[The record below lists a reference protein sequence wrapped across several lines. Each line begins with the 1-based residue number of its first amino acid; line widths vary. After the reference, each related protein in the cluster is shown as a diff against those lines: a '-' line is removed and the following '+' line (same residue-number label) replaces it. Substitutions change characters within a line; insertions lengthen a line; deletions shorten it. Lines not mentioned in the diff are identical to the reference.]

1 MADIS
6 ANITKSLQGLSNIPV
21 GDLAAGIQQFSDAVA
36 AGSQT
41 LQDNNV
47 TGRQYNQI
55 LKAQAEANKR
65 YIKDEK
71 NRFKDAKRKYKE
83 ENTLWQRATKQN
95 KEHLKAQQAMIKGM
109 KTANR
114 ELTMY
119 GRAQAKLMSGLQRGA
134 GAAGAGITK
143 LAGKA
148 GALGLVVVAL
158 KTLVDKILEAD
169 QILINM
175 SKSTGQFRDALR
187 PAADRASMVANQLA
201 MAGVSMKEIA
211 ESSLGFLNNLTQTNR
226 DYSKFLGTATMVSK
240 AFGIGAEQSSKFFAT
255 IAEATTISGENME
268 KMVDDLVAFSSTG
281 TNVARVMR
289 DMTANSNLIAVY
301 GEKQVKNL
309 MDMAKHAAKSGTNL
323 QGMLGT
329 MDTFGDFESAIQ
341 GAQDLNRWFG
351 VSIDS
356 ARAYQVAFNND
367 AKEQTEFYD
376 GLIDRLARST
386 KLGQAFNREQLRIF
400 RERNI
405 DPQEIRLRQLLIK
418 QETQQ
423 LDDEEKANL
432 KNIKD
437 SRKLKDLVREQQT
450 LWQKIQ
456 TIITGPLNVFL
467 RNIGEYL
474 EKNMTPIIDGLA
486 KTMDSLFDGKKLKE
500 QVASGDLS
508 GALSTAFAPL
518 KTILIQMLEDVLKW
532 FGDHYEFN
540 LISMAFERKESP
552 KEKQERMLGA
562 ARSRAASLATAKREG
577 LDKWGNKA
585 GAFDSPLFRALGISD
600 KQQVE
605 TELAKAQAEIVAL
618 EKSLG
623 ITSKSVKDTGG
634 HASFMPMINQALG
647 GVHGRGRAAL
657 VGEAGGEVVISR
669 SALRNGIG
677 VGGRA
682 ASALAGIGVPG
693 FANGFSS
700 TYKADTSGTRT
711 SQQTWASGRT
721 VRGQFGAAASMAQNA
736 PLREFQESVYQ
747 FRLSSIA
754 YTEAMRANIQQQRQL
769 PRQLIAAVNMGIKA
783 IGGAVMG
790 KSGSSMLNFA
800 GGSGQ
805 TMKYMNIFNQLG
817 LKGGGQAVGQGL
829 LGQLGF
835 AAEGKYVNSPTL
847 MMVGE
852 ENRGE
857 VVIPTE
863 RIRKGLPINAGVA
876 RELGSI
882 GVPGFAGLK
891 NTGISTSGSGGGVGL
906 RNTGSL
912 LSGNVS
918 ANPLGV
924 GIGSQRLRGA
934 NIPIG
939 GDLGQANTSRYGK
952 GSAFADAGGFSGVG
966 RMAAGQGLMS
976 GLGSAFNTWQ
986 QGGTSEQVLA
996 SGITSGLSAGIGM
1009 GATALLTPVLGP
1021 FAPMVGGM
1029 LGSAFGK
1036 YAGPWI
1042 SKKLGANDPKFG
1054 KYRKQAMK
1062 ILKSHVSNRLPLEPG
1077 IPHGLGKAMSMG
1089 IAGRFGKPTP
1099 ESQSSMRNELM
1110 KNFPNLS
1117 NREAIGFI
1125 NMVTGAESNPKAY
1138 AYFNKDFGLPA
1149 AMEFAKG
1156 GVVNKATNAII
1167 GEAGPEAVVPLENS
1181 ELVREMKEIRKA
1193 TQQLVKIIGDGKT
1206 TITLDGRVLAE
1217 STGLQMYDIAQGM

>member
-95 KEHLKAQQAMIKGM
+95 KEHLKAQSAMIKGM

-134 GAAGAGITK
+134 AGAGAGITK

-169 QILINM
+169 QILVNM

-255 IAEATTISGENME
+255 IAETTTISGENME
-268 KMVDDLVAFSSTG
+268 KMVDDIVAFGATG

-386 KLGQAFNREQLRIF
+386 KLGKSFNREQLRIF

-423 LDDEEKANL
+423 LDDEEKAQL

-456 TIITGPLNVFL
+456 TIITGPMNVFL

-532 FGDHYEFN
+532 FGDHYEFS
-540 LISMAFERKESP
+540 LINMAFERKESP
-552 KEKQERMLGA
+552 QEKQQRLLDA
-562 ARSRAASLATAKREG
+562 AQKRVSGLEKARAQG
-577 LDKWGNKA
+577 LDKFGNKA
-585 GAFDSPLFRALGISD
+585 GAVDSKLLRWLGLSD
-600 KQQVE
+600 EQQVE
-605 TELAKAQAEIVAL
+605 TELAKARGEVAAY
-618 EKSLG
+618 EKALG
-623 ITSKSVKDTGG
+623 ITTGRTAGSAPTSDT
-634 HASFMPMINQALG
+634 FMPMMNQALG

-693 FANGFSS
+693 FANGFAS

-711 SQQTWASGRT
+711 SQQTWASGRD
-721 VRGQFGAAASMAQNA
+721 VRGQFGAAASTAQNA
-736 PLREFQESVYQ
+736 PLRAFQESVYQ

-754 YTEAMRANIQQQRQL
+754 YTEAMKANVQQQRRL
-769 PRQLIAAVNMGIKA
+769 PIEILRAVQMGI
-783 IGGAVMG
+783 GGIAKAVMG
-790 KSGSSMLNFA
+790 ESGSSMLKFA

-805 TMKYMNIFNQLG
+805 TMKYMSLFNQLG
-817 LKGGGQAVGQGL
+817 AKRGSQALGLGL
-829 LGQLGF
+829 LGQLTGGPAY
-835 AAEGKYVNSPTL
+835 AAKGKYVNSPTL

-852 ENRGE
+852 EGRGE

-882 GVPGFAGLK
+882 GVPGFLDGGIPGQEQQPLLGAGDGP
-891 NTGISTSGSGGGVGL
+891 TIMPDDGGFFG
-906 RNTGSL
+906 R
-912 LSGNVS
+912 
-918 ANPLGV
+918 
-924 GIGSQRLRGA
+924 
-934 NIPIG
+934 
-939 GDLGQANTSRYGK
+939 RYGK
-952 GSAFADAGGFSGVG
+952 DTDFQVAGGFKGVG

-1029 LGSAFGK
+1029 LGSTFGK
-1036 YAGPWI
+1036 FAGPWI

-1054 KYRKQAMK
+1054 KYRKRAMK

-1077 IPHGLGKAMSMG
+1077 IPHGLGKAMTMG
-1089 IAGRFGKPTP
+1089 IGGRFGKPTA

-1156 GVVNKATNAII
+1156 GVVNKATKAII